1 MGGNES
7 IGLGV
12 SDSSFTAPN
21 TGACWYHL
29 RQHCRHRLLCSV
41 AIKTLHVIKLFH
53 VVNLVDLWCLVVLG
67 STLAKSRAAQTTWI
81 GIVRFPHQG
90 GCGVGTIGIVRF
102 PEHHLVCSSGPTL
115 LLKPALTD

>member
-81 GIVRFPHQG
+81 GIVRFP
-90 GCGVGTIGIVRF
+90 
-102 PEHHLVCSSGPTL
+102 EHHLVCSSGPTL

>member
-1 MGGNES
+1 MRVLDWVYRTQASQPLIQEPAGIIIVS
-7 IGLGV
+7 IV
-12 SDSSFTAPN
+12 
-21 TGACWYHL
+21 
-29 RQHCRHRLLCSV
+29 V
-41 AIKTLHVIKLFH
+41 AAFFAVIELFH